1 VDYVGAGGSNRKRRS
16 QSFLSLSH
24 PPTEKAKLNRIK
36 RRVSCYDDKRNK
48 TAQINSSSTTGAK
61 VLSCCCRSS
70 KRWPRKNNKNEKAK
84 KVFYT
89 AEELFG
95 HGEKNLS
102 YIFYNKNEKQKHFF
116 FGLRAFLANMFT
128 DLY

>member
-1 VDYVGAGGSNRKRRS
+1 
-16 QSFLSLSH
+16 
-24 PPTEKAKLNRIK
+24 
-36 RRVSCYDDKRNK
+36 
-48 TAQINSSSTTGAK
+48 

-84 KVFYT
+84 KGIFHT

-95 HGEKNLS
+95 HGEKS
-102 YIFYNKNEKQKHFF
+102 FHTFITIKMKSRSVF

-128 DLY
+128 GLIDG